1 MLLATCRP
9 STHAPNHRR
18 SLISRAPTHQDRS
31 VRLWNPHRGIPIKVY
46 AGHGYEVRDV
56 AVAGD
61 NSK

>member
-1 MLLATCRP
+1 M
-9 STHAPNHRR
+9 
-18 SLISRAPTHQDRS
+18 
-31 VRLWNPHRGIPIKVY
+31 RLWNPHRGIPIKVY